1 MSCHN
6 EPIAVIGT
14 GCRFPG
20 NATTIAKLWELL
32 SQPRDLSTEIPLS
45 RFNSQGFYH
54 PNGSHHGTSNVQK
67 SYFLEED
74 VRQFD
79 SQFFNISTAE
89 AESMDP
95 QQRKLLEVVFEAIE
109 SANLTMEQ
117 LRGTPTAVYVG
128 LMCDGYSGLIF
139 SDMESVPTYGAT
151 GAARSILSNRIS
163 YFFDWTGPSMTI
175 DSACSSSLVAVHQA
189 VQTLR
194 NRECSVA
201 LAAGVNLTLSPRM
214 FIAESKLRMLSPN
227 GRCRMWD
234 EGGDGYA
241 RGEGIAA
248 VMLKRLSDAIADGD
262 HIECIIRETHVNQSG
277 RSTGLTVPNPV
288 AQVNLIRQ
296 TYAKAGLDLSR
307 QADRPQYF
315 QAHGTGTKVGDLSEV
330 TAIHNVFFSSLGESL
345 LDTLYVGSIKTVIG
359 HSEGAAGL
367 AGLFEAS
374 LAIQHGVIPANLHFK
389 TLNPQLQPF
398 YQNLEVPTGAVQWP
412 TTNGG
417 PRRASVNSFGF
428 GGTNAHVILESYSP
442 NVTKIQPSDV
452 ASCVTLPFTF
462 SAASERSLASLLSNY
477 SSHLKV
483 KPDIDLNA
491 LAWTL
496 LRRKSVFTHKISF
509 SAITLASLCS
519 KIDMELE
526 LKAKATCRIVASRS
540 TSKPKRILGV
550 FTGQGAQWAAMGADL
565 IAASS
570 LARETIHVLEE
581 ALATLPL
588 EHRPKWSLSAELS
601 APLST
606 SRVAEAALS
615 QPLCTAIQI
624 VFVEHLLHAGVRF
637 SAIVGHSSGE
647 IAAAYSAGFISAGA
661 AIKVAYYRGFYAKL
675 AGAGKAGA
683 MLVVGTSMAEAEE
696 LCQSPTFEDRL
707 VVAASNSTTSITL
720 SGDADAISEAKEY
733 YDGKDIFARI
743 LKVDT
748 AYHSHHMIPCG
759 DPYLQSLMDCDIQIQ
774 QPSTDACIW
783 YSSVSDGEQMEAY
796 ESLKGTYWRD
806 NMLKP
811 VLFSQAMT
819 QSCATGSYDFVLEI
833 GPHPALKGP
842 ASQILNEYSGVK
854 RSTPYSGLLARGQSG
869 MESFAD
875 ALGSLWTHF
884 GSTSFDAEAYD
895 RLFNKTPTCIALKG
909 LPTYPWDHERALW
922 YESRGSRETRLRQDP
937 PHELL
942 GIQTTDWAEGEYRWR
957 NYLRLNELPWLNG
970 HQIQGQTILPAA
982 ASVVMALEASK
993 AMAGG
998 RSICLIKI
1006 QDLKIQQSISIK
1018 DDTSGVEV
1026 LFVTQELSSNSQ
1038 KESLNLEFSCH
1049 ACLNKYTGSFV
1060 LVTSGRMTLHFGNH
1074 SSNILPRRPQKQISD
1089 LRVVDVESFYDS
1101 LDEVGYGYTGLFRGI
1116 SFLQQKIDTSTG
1128 LVTNASYK
1136 NPESTLMMHPG
1147 TMDAA
1152 IQSLFACLGTP
1163 GDGSLWAL
1171 HVPVSIRN
1179 IRFNPYMY
1187 SKTGCSGGQDIIFHA
1202 SLVGSASET
1211 LRGNVNFYD
1220 SEGQNAILQLEGIE
1234 VKPLMPA
1241 TEADDRLLFHELV
1254 WGGAEPDAALVYR
1267 KTPFSEAEI
1276 RKAETLEMLCLY
1288 YLHRLDESVTEA
1300 DRERCNWHGR
1310 CILNYA
1316 SHVLNET
1323 RAGRHPSCKPEW
1335 LLHSQDE
1342 IYRMSDASVHPDIL
1356 SPALLI
1362 LHRYDSDV
1370 DCRLVHTVGLKLI
1383 PFIRDEDTALE
1394 HMRKDGLLDSYYQHS
1409 ELLEY
1414 NEYAGRIAAQ
1424 VAFRYPLM
1432 KVLEIG
1438 NSTPHLYIAP
1448 K

>member
-1 MSCHN
+1 MSCRN
-6 EPIAVIGT
+6 EPIAIIGT

-20 NATTIAKLWELL
+20 NATTTAKLWELL

-45 RFNSQGFYH
+45 RFNSTGFYH
-54 PNGSHHGTSNVQK
+54 PDSSHHGTSDIQK

-117 LRGTPTAVYVG
+117 LQGTPTAVYVG
-128 LMCDGYSGLIF
+128 LMCDDYSGLIF
-139 SDMESVPTYGAT
+139 SDMESAPTYGAT
-151 GAARSILSNRIS
+151 GATRSILSNRIS

-194 NRECSVA
+194 NRDCSVA
-201 LAAGVNLTLSPRM
+201 LAAGANLILSPRM
-214 FIAESKLRMLSPN
+214 FIAESKLKMLSPN
-227 GRCRMWD
+227 GCCRMWD

-241 RGEGIAA
+241 RGEGIA
-248 VMLKRLSDAIADGD
+248 VVVLKRLSDAIADGN
-262 HIECIIRETHVNQSG
+262 HIECVIRETHVNHGG

-296 TYAKAGLDLSR
+296 AYAKAGLDLSR

-315 QAHGTGTKVGDLSEV
+315 QAHGTGTKVGDLNEA
-330 TAIHNVFFSSLGESL
+330 TAIHNAFFSSPEESL
-345 LDTLYVGSIKTVIG
+345 LNTLYVGSIKTVIG

-374 LAIQHGVIPANLHFK
+374 LAVQHGVIPPNLHFE

-398 YQNLEVPTGAVQWP
+398 YQNLEVPTRAMQWP
-412 TTNGG
+412 TTTGG

-428 GGTNAHVILESYSP
+428 GGTNAHVILENYSP
-442 NVTKIQPSDV
+442 NEMDIQHPNDTSSV
-452 ASCVTLPFTF
+452 ALPFTF
-462 SAASERSLASLLSNY
+462 SATSERSLALLLSNY
-477 SSHLKV
+477 SNYLNTN
-483 KPDIDLNA
+483 PDIDLNA

-496 LRRKSVFTHKISF
+496 LCRKSIFTHKISF
-509 SAITLASLCS
+509 SATTVASLCS

-526 LKAKATCRIVASRS
+526 LREKATSRIVSSRP

-550 FTGQGAQWAAMGADL
+550 FTGQGAQWEAMGADL
-565 IAASS
+565 IVASS
-570 LARETIHVLEE
+570 LAREIIHVLEE

-588 EHRPKWSLSAELS
+588 EHRPEWSLSAELS

-624 VFVEHLLHAGVRF
+624 ILVEHLRHAGVRF

-647 IAAAYSAGFISAGA
+647 IAAAYSAGFISADA
-661 AIKVAYYRGFYAKL
+661 AIKIAYYRGFYAKL
-675 AGAGKAGA
+675 AGAGTVGT
-683 MLVVGTSMAEAEE
+683 MLAVGTSMAEGEE
-696 LCQSPTFEDRL
+696 LCRSPTFKDRL
-707 VVAASNSTTSITL
+707 VVAASNSTTCITL

-733 YDGKDIFARI
+733 YDGKDIFTRI

-759 DPYLQSLMDCDIQIQ
+759 HPYLQSLMDCDIQIQ

-783 YSSVSDGEQMEAY
+783 YSSVNDGEQMEAY

-811 VLFSQAMT
+811 VLFSQALT
-819 QSCATGSYDFVLEI
+819 QLAATGSCDFVLEI

-842 ASQILNEYSGVK
+842 VSQILNEYSGVK
-854 RSTPYSGLLARGQSG
+854 KSTPYSGLLARGQSG
-869 MESFAD
+869 IESFAD

-884 GSTSFDAEAYD
+884 GSTSFDAEAYY
-895 RLFNKTPTCIALKG
+895 RLFNETPTRIPLKG
-909 LPTYPWDHERALW
+909 LPTYPWDHERTLW
-922 YESRGSRETRLRQDP
+922 YESRRSRETRLRQDP

-942 GIQTTDWAEGEYRWR
+942 GIQTTDRAEGEYRWR
-957 NYLRLNELPWLNG
+957 NYLRLNELSWVNG
-970 HQIQGQTILPAA
+970 HQIQGQTIFPAA
-982 ASVVMALEASK
+982 AYVAMALEASET
-993 AMAGG
+993 MARD
-998 RSICLIKI
+998 RSICLIEI
-1006 QDLKIQQSISIK
+1006 QNLKIQQSIPIK

-1026 LFVTQELSSNSQ
+1026 LFVAKELSSKLQNG
-1038 KESLNLEFSCH
+1038 SLNLEFSCN
-1049 ACLNKYTGSFV
+1049 ACLNKNTGSFV
-1060 LVTSGRMTLHFGNH
+1060 LVTSGQMTLYFGDH
-1074 SSNILPRRPQKQISD
+1074 SSNILPGRPQKQISD

-1101 LDEVGYGYTGLFRGI
+1101 LDEVGYGYTGIFRGI

-1128 LVTNASYK
+1128 LITNASYN
-1136 NPESTLMMHPG
+1136 NPDSTLMMHPG
-1147 TMDAA
+1147 IMDAA

-1163 GDGSLWAL
+1163 GDGSLWTL

-1187 SKTGCSGGQDIIFHA
+1187 SNTGCSGGQDIVFDA
-1202 SLVGSASET
+1202 SLVESSSET
-1211 LRGNVNFYD
+1211 LCGDISLYD
-1220 SEGQNAILQLEGIE
+1220 SEGQNSILQLEGIE

-1254 WGGAEPDAALVYR
+1254 WGVADPDAALDYR
-1267 KTPFSEAEI
+1267 KTPFSDAEI
-1276 RKAETLEMLCLY
+1276 RKAETVEMICLH
-1288 YLHRLDESVTEA
+1288 YLQQLGEAVTEA
-1300 DRERCNWHGR
+1300 DRERCDWHGK

-1316 SHVLNET
+1316 SHVLDET

-1342 IYRMSDASVHPDIL
+1342 IYKMRDASVHSDIL
-1356 SPALLI
+1356 PAALLT

-1370 DCRLVHTVGLKLI
+1370 DCRLIHTVGSKLI
-1383 PFIRDEDTALE
+1383 PFIRGEDTILE
-1394 HMRKDGLLDSYYQHS
+1394 HMRKDGLLDSYYQNS
-1409 ELLEY
+1409 GLLEY
-1414 NEYAGRIAAQ
+1414 NEYAGLIAAQ

-1438 NSTPHLYIAP
+1438 WPTSISI
-1448 K
+1448 